1 MTQET
6 LHDNTINSI
15 LLHPLEMQVHH
26 SFAGV
31 VVQLHW
37 LAVWCSKSRGE
48 QTVGWVLANI
58 GKEVN
63 LN

>member
-1 MTQET
+1 
-6 LHDNTINSI
+6 
-15 LLHPLEMQVHH
+15 LHPLEMQVHH